1 MAERST
7 PSTVVFEGNDFDYC
21 KVGLTPET
29 TNLKVNSL
37 PIFAILE
44 FKVIPRAVICRVM
57 EILLMHR
64 YEYEFKL
71 SI

>member
-1 MAERST
+1 MTFFSQLSMTERST

-37 PIFAILE
+37 SIFATLVS
-44 FKVIPRAVICRVM
+44 K
-57 EILLMHR
+57 
-64 YEYEFKL
+64 
-71 SI
+71 